1 MLLKDIYES
10 STYVTDEEMSASQ
23 VVAAANACIAE
34 VNTEADT
41 NLPFFTDNNYQ
52 GEKYIAFDDS
62 WQMRLVEPYLSYS
75 IAANDS
81 DSDARDFHYNRFLSA
96 LSKFKS
102 YGIDTILT
110 ETTDE
115 DGNIIE
121 TGYAGKSKRVVPVN
135 AQSRA
140 NPFAGWWI
148 M

>member
-34 VNTEADT
+34 VNTKADT
-41 NLPFFTDNNYQ
+41 NLPFFSENNYQ
-52 GEKYIAFDDS
+52 GDDYIAFGSS
-62 WQMRLVEPYLSYS
+62 WQMRLIEPYLSYS
-75 IAANDS
+75 IASNDS
-81 DSDARDFHYNRFLSA
+81 DTNARDFHYNRFLSA
-96 LSKFKS
+96 LSDFKS
-102 YGIDTILT
+102 KGIDSILT

-115 DGNIIE
+115 EGNIIE
-121 TGYAGKSKRVVPVN
+121 TGYGGNSKRVVPIN